1 MKERILSLDL
11 ARGFTVMFIA
21 PVHTMLLFS
30 KVSVHQSWLGGIFRF
45 ISEGPGAQLFML
57 LMGISFALRGK
68 KDSKLVLKRA
78 FQILAIGYLLNVL
91 KFGLP
96 FLFGLLPEELLKYLE
111 VDNDKNGFLQLVCTG
126 DILQLAGIS
135 LIVLLICYRLFPYR
149 FMYFII
155 AIATC
160 FISPMVWDLKSNH
173 VLFSSILQLIG
184 GQPPRVF
191 FPLFPWLVYPVF
203 GMYVGCLIKGGIN
216 IKIPKLWIATIM
228 AGTVAIIIYHFIHNY
243 NEGSFYRTSP
253 VDTLIHLLVV
263 LVWLYAWHL
272 ISKWIPGN
280 RFFILLCWLSK
291 HITLIYFV
299 QWIFIFWLLPVFG
312 FQKLDFYGSVEL
324 ICLVTFNVWGIVYI
338 INAMRTSPSYPSL
351 KGRGTV
357 H

>member
-30 KVSVHQSWLGGIFRF
+30 RTSVHQSWLGVIFRF

-57 LMGISFALRGK
+57 LMGISFALSAK
-68 KDSKLVLKRA
+68 KDNKTVLKRA

-96 FLFGLLPEELLKYLE
+96 FLFGLLPAQFLNYLA
-111 VDNDKNGFLQLVCTG
+111 VDNDRNGFIQLVCTG

-160 FISPMVWDLKSNH
+160 FISPMLWDLKSNH
-173 VLFSSILQLIG
+173 VLFNSLLQLIG

-191 FPLFPWLVYPVF
+191 FPLFPWLVYPMF
-203 GMYVGCLIKGGIN
+203 GMYVGYLIKGGIK
-216 IKIPKLWIATIM
+216 IRIPKLWTATII
-228 AGTVAIIIYHFIHNY
+228 AGTTAIIIYHFSQNY

-253 VDTLIHLLVV
+253 VGTIFHLLIL
-263 LVWLYAWHL
+263 LVWLYAWQL
-272 ISKWIPGN
+272 NSKWIPAN
-280 RFFILLCWLSK
+280 RFFVLLCWLSK

-299 QWIFIFWLLPVFG
+299 QWIFIFWLIPVFG
-312 FQKLDFYGSVEL
+312 FQSLGFYASLGL
-324 ICLVTFNVWGIVYI
+324 IVLVTFNVWGIVYI
-338 INAMRTSPSYPSL
+338 INKLRSP
-351 KGRGTV
+351 
-357 H
+357 